1 MEGTR
6 KRHQAEEKPKDLGE
20 GPMSHESENPEILV
34 TRNKDSLLT
43 LLHRPA
49 REEGEAAG
57 EPEFKG
63 EHGSGFVNEGVRVED
78 MDSMQKATEVHS
90 SLALHCRGKR
100 DAVMSRLAWKSKT
113 DAGRSLALR
122 DGRHAMQGP
131 TGEEGTDEI
140 VRLTGP

>member
-1 MEGTR
+1 MEETR
-6 KRHQAEEKPKDLGE
+6 KIHQAEEKPKDLEE

-57 EPEFKG
+57 EPEFNG
-63 EHGSGFVNEGVRVED
+63 EHGSGFVNEGVCVED

-100 DAVMSRLAWKSKT
+100 DAVNVASCMEIENRRWQELGSPRWTSCHA
-113 DAGRSLALR
+113 RSNR
-122 DGRHAMQGP
+122 R
-131 TGEEGTDEI
+131 
-140 VRLTGP
+140 RRY

>member
-1 MEGTR
+1 MEETR
-6 KRHQAEEKPKDLGE
+6 KIHQAEEKPKDLEE
-20 GPMSHESENPEILV
+20 GLMGHESENPEILV

-57 EPEFKG
+57 VPEFNG

-90 SLALHCRGKR
+90 SLALQHCIVEGKEMQSCR
-100 DAVMSRLAWKSKT
+100 VLHGNRKQTLAGAWLSAMDVMPCKTQQEKKVLTKSS
-113 DAGRSLALR
+113 D
-122 DGRHAMQGP
+122 
-131 TGEEGTDEI
+131 
-140 VRLTGP
+140 